1 MVNGS
6 YSLQR
11 GDPPESKGVE
21 LKDQGSDLQ
30 EQRLVCVVTELLLG
44 LVGRNTR
51 CLIKDRLNQDE
62 GSLYDTRRTSLS
74 RR

>member
-6 YSLQR
+6 HSLQR
-11 GDPPESKGVE
+11 SDPPEPNGVE
-21 LKDQGSDLQ
+21 LENQGSDLQ
-30 EQRLVCVVTELLLG
+30 EQRLLCVVTELLLG

-62 GSLYDTRRTSLS
+62 SSLYDARRPLS